1 MLQNIPFMNKLLFI
15 LGFFMTGFWVTAQ
28 TFSDQA
34 LQQSVQQLNDA
45 KTDSDYDTLFKTFSE
60 AKTSEK
66 WQANYYAAVAMYLK
80 THFLLKKTTGS
91 PLAASNELAKKFA
104 TQALAAEKNN
114 GEINTLLGL
123 IHFQRIRIKTATDP
137 QKELKTA
144 IGYMTKAEAQLKNN
158 PRLTFLKVE
167 IAEKSDNKAE
177 AIELYQKAINEFNT
191 TSSSSPNWGKQL
203 ID

>member
-1 MLQNIPFMNKLLFI
+1 MNKLLFI

-177 AIELYQKAINEFNT
+177 AIELYQKAINEFNA